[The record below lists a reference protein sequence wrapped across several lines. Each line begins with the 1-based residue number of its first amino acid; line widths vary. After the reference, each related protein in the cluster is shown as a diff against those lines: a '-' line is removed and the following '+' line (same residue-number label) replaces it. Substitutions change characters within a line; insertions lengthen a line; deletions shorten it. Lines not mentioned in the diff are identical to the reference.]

1 MIETWVYFL
10 TNYYGYSYNDC
21 KITKAN
27 GMKLL
32 KSVLIAL
39 VMHSALLSAAQTVPL
54 LPKSGEIPAYIDAQG
69 DTIPLVFLT
78 PITVVSKRKFKNA
91 RDERRYNKLYY
102 NVLKAYPLAKAA
114 GKRLEALEAE
124 LPEIPEAKQRAH
136 VKAVEE
142 ELKKQY
148 KQQLLNLTIS
158 QGKILIKLIDRETSR
173 TSFDLIKEFR
183 GGFQA
188 FMWQSLAGFFGT
200 NLKDGYD
207 EQEDRDIEIIL
218 QMIEGEHYRPPKR

>member
-1 MIETWVYFL
+1 
-10 TNYYGYSYNDC
+10 
-21 KITKAN
+21 
-27 GMKLL
+27 MKLS
-32 KSVLIAL
+32 KSVLIVL
-39 VMHSALLSAAQTVPL
+39 VLLSALLAEAQTVQLQPN
-54 LPKSGEIPAYIDAQG
+54 SGEIPAYIDANG
-69 DTIPLVFLT
+69 DTIPLVFLS
-78 PITVVSKRKFKNA
+78 PVTVVSKRKFKNA
-91 RDERRYNKLYY
+91 RDERRYNRLYY
-102 NVLKAYPLAKAA
+102 NVLKVYPLAKAA
-114 GKRLEALEAE
+114 GKRLEELEAE
-124 LPEIPEAKQRAH
+124 LPSVPEQKQRAH

-142 ELKKQY
+142 ELKKKY

-218 QMIEGEHYRPPKR
+218 QMIEGENYQPPKR

>member
-1 MIETWVYFL
+1 MSE
-10 TNYYGYSYNDC
+10 NYGYSCNGC
-21 KITKAN
+21 KITKAI
-27 GMKLL
+27 GMKLS
-32 KSVLIAL
+32 KSVFIAF
-39 VMHSALLSAAQTVPL
+39 VALATLRLQAQTVQL
-54 LPKSGEIPAYIDAQG
+54 QPKSGEIPAYVDAKG
-69 DTIPLVFLT
+69 DTIPLVFLS
-78 PITVVSKRKFKNA
+78 PITVVSKRTFKNA
-91 RDERRYNKLYY
+91 RDERRYNRLYY
-102 NVLKAYPLAKAA
+102 NVLKVYPLAKAA
-114 GKRLEALEAE
+114 GKRLEELEAE
-124 LPEIPEAKQRAH
+124 LPGIPEHKQRAH

-142 ELKKQY
+142 ELKKKY
-148 KQQLLNLTIS
+148 KQELLKLTIS

-218 QMIEGEHYRPPKR
+218 QMIEGENYRPPRR